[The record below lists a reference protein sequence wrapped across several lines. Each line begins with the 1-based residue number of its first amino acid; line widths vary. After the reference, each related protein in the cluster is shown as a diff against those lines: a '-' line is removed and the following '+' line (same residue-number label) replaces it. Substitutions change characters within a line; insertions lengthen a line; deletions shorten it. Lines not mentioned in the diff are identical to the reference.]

1 MDQQIDCLIVGGG
14 PAGLTAAIYLA
25 RFLRSVAVVDAG
37 GSRARWIPTSHNHA
51 GFPDGITGPELLHR
65 MAEQAERYGAVIHR
79 GKVDHTAPTDGGFAI
94 EAGDLRLTSRAV
106 LIATGTTNHRPP
118 GLHAAVHD
126 AAVAAGLLRYCP
138 VCDGFEARGQRIAV
152 LGGDK
157 HGAAEALFL
166 RHYSAAVT
174 LLPVRSADLDAEARK
189 ALADAGIAV
198 FEAAVTHLDFS
209 GGMVSV
215 GLADGQLLSF
225 DTMYAALGST
235 ANSHLAEE
243 LGLSLINE
251 ACIPPGDHM
260 TTSLEG
266 VWAAGDIVA
275 GLNQISVAMGHA
287 AVAATAIH
295 NWLPNPEMHIGAT
308 VGVGH
313 LAPLGAA
320 AGMVDAIRSNHLVHS
335 AGRTC

>member
-1 MDQQIDCLIVGGG
+1 MDQQIDCLILGGG

-25 RFLRSVAVVDAG
+25 RFLRSVTVVDAG

-79 GKVDHTAPTDGGFAI
+79 GKVDRIAPTDGGFAI
-94 EAGDLRLTSRAV
+94 TAGDLRLASRAV

-118 GLHAAVHD
+118 GIDEATHD

-138 VCDGFEARGQRIAV
+138 VCDGFEARGRRIAV
-152 LGGDK
+152 LGSDK
-157 HGAAEALFL
+157 HGATEAQFL

-174 LLPVRSADLDAEARK
+174 LLSVRSADLDAAERK

-198 FEAAVTHLDFS
+198 FEAAVTRLDFS
-209 GGMVSV
+209 GGGVSV

-225 DTMYAALGST
+225 DTMYAALGSR
-235 ANSHLAEE
+235 ANSRLAEE

-275 GLNQISVAMGHA
+275 GLDQISVAMGHA

-295 NWLPNPEMHIGAT
+295 NWLPKPELH
-308 VGVGH
+308 VGGD
-313 LAPLGAA
+313 G
-320 AGMVDAIRSNHLVHS
+320 
-335 AGRTC
+335 GRR

>member
-1 MDQQIDCLIVGGG
+1 MDQQIDCLVVGGG

-51 GFPDGITGPELLHR
+51 GSPDGITGPELLHR
-65 MAEQAERYGAVIHR
+65 MAEQAERYGAVIRR
-79 GKVDHTAPTDGGFAI
+79 GKVDHIAPADGGFAI
-94 EAGDLRLTSRAV
+94 TADDLRLTSRAV
-106 LIATGTTNHRPP
+106 LIATGTTNYRPP
-118 GLHAAVHD
+118 GLDAAAHD

-138 VCDGFEARGQRIAV
+138 VCDGFEARGRRIAV
-152 LGGDK
+152 LGSDK
-157 HGAAEALFL
+157 HGAAEARFL

-174 LLPVRSADLDAEARK
+174 LLSARSAELDAKERT
-189 ALADAGIAV
+189 ALADAGVAV
-198 FEAAVTHLDFS
+198 LEAAVTRLDFS
-209 GGMVSV
+209 GGVVSV
-215 GLADGQLLSF
+215 GLADGQRLSF
-225 DTMYAALGST
+225 DTMYAALGSR
-235 ANSHLAEE
+235 ANSQLAEE
-243 LGLSLINE
+243 LGLSLIDE

-275 GLNQISVAMGHA
+275 GLDQISVAMGHA

-295 NWLPNPEMHIGAT
+295 NWLPKPELHVGGM

-320 AGMVDAIRSNHLVHS
+320 AGKMDAIRSSHLARS
-335 AGRTC
+335 ASRTC

>member
-37 GSRARWIPTSHNHA
+37 GSRARWIPTTHNHA

-65 MAEQAERYGAVIHR
+65 MAEQAERYGAVIRR
-79 GKVDHTAPTDGGFAI
+79 GKVDHIAPASGRFAI
-94 EAGDLRLTSRAV
+94 TAGDLRLTSRAV

-118 GLHAAVHD
+118 GLDAVAHD

-138 VCDGFEARGQRIAV
+138 VCDGFEARGRRIAV
-152 LGGDK
+152 LGNDK
-157 HGAAEALFL
+157 HGAAEAQFL

-174 LLPVRSADLDAEARK
+174 LLPARSADLDAEERRS
-189 ALADAGIAV
+189 LADAGIPV
-198 FEAAVTHLDFS
+198 IDAAVTRLDFS
-209 GGMVSV
+209 GGVVSV
-215 GLADGQLLSF
+215 GVADGRRLSF
-225 DTMYAALGST
+225 DTMYAALGSR
-235 ANSHLAEE
+235 ANSRLAEE

-275 GLNQISVAMGHA
+275 GLDQISVAMGHA

-295 NWLPNPEMHIGAT
+295 NWLPKPELHVGGT

-320 AGMVDAIRSNHLVHS
+320 AGMVDPFRSSDLARS
-335 AGRTC
+335 ASRTC

>member
-79 GKVDHTAPTDGGFAI
+79 GKVDHIAQADGGFAI
-94 EAGDLRLTSRAV
+94 TAGDLRLTSRAV

-118 GLHAAVHD
+118 GIDEATHD

-152 LGGDK
+152 LGNDK
-157 HGAAEALFL
+157 HGATEAQFL

-174 LLPVRSADLDAEARK
+174 LLSARSADLDTEERR

-198 FEAAVTHLDFS
+198 FEAAVASLDFS
-209 GGMVSV
+209 GGVVSV

-225 DTMYAALGST
+225 DTIYAALGST
-235 ANSHLAEE
+235 ANSRLAEE

-275 GLNQISVAMGHA
+275 GLDQISVAMGHA

-295 NWLPNPEMHIGAT
+295 NWLPKPELHVGTAA
-308 VGVGH
+308 GVGH

-320 AGMVDAIRSNHLVHS
+320 ADMVDAIQSSHLARSAS
-335 AGRTC
+335 GTW